1 MTTYKIT
8 GNTNGYIAN
17 RDGRFNGKC
26 EITLVSGLTLKEA
39 REELLRMFNNEY
51 ETSFPNWGVV
61 MNSKIGKDYCTRHQD
76 GTYTF
81 EYDSRYFM
89 IETEE

>member
-1 MTTYKIT
+1 MVTYKIT

-17 RDGRFNGKC
+17 RDGRFNGKQ
-26 EITLVSGLTLKEA
+26 EITLFSNLSLKDA
-39 REELLRMFNNEY
+39 RKELLSMFNSEY
-51 ETSFPNWGVV
+51 DTSFPNWGVV
-61 MNSKIGKDYCTRHQD
+61 MNSKLGKDYCTRHQD

-89 IETEE
+89 IEEE